1 MGARRHPVR
10 VEPSPIAGML
20 RRLQTSGGWTV
31 GLDDGLKGR
40 VIGRLAKIIEAD
52 DVSPAVQVAAASCL
66 MKASQVENETINTM
80 MKMIETTELTD
91 RLANIEKQLAEA
103 GTAKVDYIDIDVLG
117 LGDDSLGLMEDDEPV
132 VNPMAETF
140 RIRADDDF

>member
-1 MGARRHPVR
+1 
-10 VEPSPIAGML
+10 
-20 RRLQTSGGWTV
+20 
-31 GLDDGLKGR
+31 
-40 VIGRLAKIIEAD
+40 
-52 DVSPAVQVAAASCL
+52 